1 MQRRDLNAP
10 NAPLPVAAYT
20 QAIEVS
26 GATRTLYISGQVG
39 QRVDGTIPDDI
50 VEQSR
55 LAWQNLEAQLKAAGM
70 TLDNLVKI
78 TTILPISP
86 PPAKGAARCWAIAS
100 RRAHSSSVGSPTRRG
115 RSKSRPSL
123 SHERMEKGSAGQ
135 LLLVILQTEG
145 FSLIQRRRAMLDGNL
160 SERLYSRLA
169 GRLGHLD
176 RVVRNLFPPEEETF

>member
-10 NAPLPVAAYT
+10 DAYLPVAAYT

-39 QRVDGTIPDDI
+39 LKMDGTLPNDI

-78 TTILPISP
+78 TIILPNHGDL
-86 PPAKGAARCWAIAS
+86 AAAREVRSEALGDRKPAS
-100 RRAHSSSVGSPTRRG
+100 TLIVGGLADPTW
-115 RSKSRPSL
+115 KI
-123 SHERMEKGSAGQ
+123 E
-135 LLLVILQTEG
+135 IEG
-145 FSLIQRRRAMLDGNL
+145 VAV
-160 SERLYSRLA
+160 A
-169 GRLGHLD
+169 
-176 RVVRNLFPPEEETF
+176 